1 MLSIDFE
8 TVFSWARG
16 LITDPSLAKL
26 SDADR
31 EEIQTE
37 ELLRSLSDPRISN
50 LFSEFTINEQEMY
63 FQVELKNPSNDYTD
77 KLYIIELLATGMAIA
92 WYQPQIDSVLNIA
105 PIIGNKEEK
114 MLLNNHK
121 NSIERLNSLR
131 IRQHKMIRDR
141 GYINNSY
148 LNGE

>member
-8 TVFSWARG
+8 TVFSWTRG
-16 LITDPSLAKL
+16 LITDPNLAQL
-26 SDADR
+26 EDLERD
-31 EEIQTE
+31 EIQTE
-37 ELLRSLSDPRISN
+37 WLLRSLSDPRITN
-50 LFSEFTINEQEMY
+50 LFSYFMINDEEMN
-63 FQVELKNPSNDYTD
+63 FQVELKNPSNDYAD

-92 WYQPQIDSVLNIA
+92 WLQPRVDSILNVA
-105 PIIGNKEEK
+105 PMIGNKEEK

-121 NSIERLNSLR
+121 YSIERLKSLK
-131 IRQHKMIRDR
+131 IQQHKMIRDR

>member
-16 LITDPSLAKL
+16 LITDPNLAQL
-26 SDADR
+26 EDLERD
-31 EEIQTE
+31 EIQTE
-37 ELLRSLSDPRISN
+37 WLLRSLSDPRITN
-50 LFSEFTINEQEMY
+50 LFSYFMINDEEMN
-63 FQVELKNPSNDYTD
+63 FQVELKNPSNDYAD

-92 WYQPQIDSVLNIA
+92 WLQPRVDSILNVA
-105 PIIGNKEEK
+105 PMIGNKEEK

-121 NSIERLNSLR
+121 YSIELLKSLK
-131 IRQHKMIRDR
+131 IQQHKMIRDR